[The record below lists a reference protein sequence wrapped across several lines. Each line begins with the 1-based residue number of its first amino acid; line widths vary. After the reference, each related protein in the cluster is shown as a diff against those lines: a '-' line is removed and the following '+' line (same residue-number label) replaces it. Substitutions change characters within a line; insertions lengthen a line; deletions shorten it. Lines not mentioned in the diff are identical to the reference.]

1 MNRLLNWCA
10 LACVA
15 GAFLPLAAPLARA
28 DAVPA
33 SVSPA
38 VAAKLAWRGEA
49 PDMAVPEIRVAR
61 KGGFLSVQSDLRNG
75 GEKDQALYYRYRWL
89 DQHGNQV
96 GDGDAWK
103 QLNLFAKAQQ
113 TLKGTA
119 PHLSVADFRLELSF
133 ETP

>member
-1 MNRLLNWCA
+1 MNRILSDCA
-10 LACVA
+10 TVWLSGAC
-15 GAFLPLAAPLARA
+15 LLAAPAFA
-28 DAVPA
+28 DAVPP
-33 SVSPA
+33 SISPA

-61 KGGFLSVQSDLRNG
+61 RGGFLSVQSDLRNR
-75 GEKDQALYYRYRWL
+75 GEKDQTLYYRYRWL
-89 DQHGNQV
+89 DQAGNQV
-96 GDGDAWK
+96 GEGDAWK

-133 ETP
+133 EAP

>member
-1 MNRLLNWCA
+1 MNPFLNWCA
-10 LACVA
+10 RASLA
-15 GAFLPLAAPLARA
+15 GACLLAAPLALA

-38 VAAKLAWRGEA
+38 VATKLAWRGEA

>member
-1 MNRLLNWCA
+1 MNPFLNWCA
-10 LACVA
+10 RASLA
-15 GAFLPLAAPLARA
+15 GACLLAAPLALA

-89 DQHGNQV
+89 DQHGLLQQHVQRV
-96 GDGDAWK
+96 GQSSDGAGSRDCESAVGVRQQQRLRSSFRACRAW
-103 QLNLFAKAQQ
+103 
-113 TLKGTA
+113 
-119 PHLSVADFRLELSF
+119 S
-133 ETP
+133 